1 MITHTALPEGR
12 FQAGRHGQKDEDT
25 MRGVIVAVLSLPLL
39 LGGCVS
45 FSSSNPPP
53 PTSTTVVVPAGTAV
67 VCSDGTAPPCRY

>member
-1 MITHTALPEGR
+1 
-12 FQAGRHGQKDEDT
+12 